1 MSLFDIPVLGRRR
14 RRYQDQSGTGLPAD
28 TPADA
33 GTAGEIAATGLAR
46 YGRGVRLVAGTLA
59 LLSLT
64 VVFAMAH
71 VMAPQPRNE
80 QPPVTTKARVATATT
95 AVTAAAAS
103 TASIASPTAVVAVAR
118 TARPLAAPTATPSP
132 VVDTGVA
139 PAAISRAVIVTGRT
153 AVSQPSPSSADTA
166 SATLV
171 SAASPRNVAAQSAAI
186 DRTPAPSAVTVA
198 SSGRGITAM
207 SALPIQPYAVAPA
220 ITTSHPRLLLDT
232 DTLAALR
239 QRAADN
245 ADSWK
250 RLKAKCDSY
259 IGGSVNYPDGNAY
272 PDLPNLGQG
281 YQGSEYVTAVI
292 SEALCYQVLKSS
304 NPDAAAPYG
313 AKAVDILVKMSAPPG
328 GQGQDPCTDDGYGIR
343 NYGVGFGLAYD
354 WVHELL
360 SADQRSQVYNTA
372 NTWITTWEQPG
383 GCADFEYEHPQSNYF
398 AGYFHAKAAIALAT
412 YGDNPSAAAMWDDWY
427 NNQFG
432 NRVQPFYAEHLAGG
446 GWPEGYGNY
455 AALGILNMSLPARE
469 VMTATGLDLV
479 HAGAPYSFP
488 VDSADYAMHFTWPSR
503 VYFDDRDTNH
513 STGSVSPPPGA
524 TPVNMFQQVLG
535 ALTFWKSSKASVF
548 HAYLNEVSKA
558 MGGGNYSAAWLEFL
572 SVDPKASTTPIDTLP
587 LSYFA
592 RGMGAVAAR
601 SDWSKSASWMSFRAG
616 PYVNNPAQGE
626 EGFDQ
631 GSLALAR
638 GNVPLLVNT
647 YGWIVHEPN
656 GTSDEDLAYS
666 DLYGTFNGSVYF
678 GNRQMYN
685 VYYVRNMNGSTVADR
700 FGQAAYTTESN
711 SVSTQVSAYEDGT
724 DYVYLQSVHLEDM
737 YRAFSAGP
745 GVKAWSR
752 QVVYLRPSRFVVFDR
767 TTEGSANYDQYLA
780 WHFPASPTV
789 SGNRLDVTYDG
800 TYAGAMTT
808 VLPLDTTATTVALYP
823 SSNTKKVWQV
833 QVRPPDSA
841 TSQQWLTVLD
851 LSTSAAKAATATP
864 VNVTSGAVVGV
875 NLAASDGNSVV
886 VTSSG
891 AAGTPITTAFAYDVP
906 PSVAH
911 HVITGL
917 QASTGYNIVVT
928 TGGTWNVQVSPG
940 GTYVSSAKGVLNFYL
955 DGSGKVETV
964 RPETTSLPI
973 SWMPV
978 GTPTPYKP

>member
-1 MSLFDIPVLGRRR
+1 MGKAAPTGPGRR
-14 RRYQDQSGTGLPAD
+14 
-28 TPADA
+28 
-33 GTAGEIAATGLAR
+33 
-46 YGRGVRLVAGTLA
+46 GRGVRLAVGTLA

-64 VVFAMAH
+64 AVLAMAH
-71 VMAPQPRNE
+71 VLAPRAGTDHPVARAT
-80 QPPVTTKARVATATT
+80 PPTNAPAAVATAASSARATATVSGTT
-95 AVTAAAAS
+95 GALVVRRVVPDMRSGVATTSVAATDTVATPAARH
-103 TASIASPTAVVAVAR
+103 AVVI
-118 TARPLAAPTATPSP
+118 TARAATP
-132 VVDTGVA
+132 
-139 PAAISRAVIVTGRT
+139 R
-153 AVSQPSPSSADTA
+153 PSPSSPDVA
-166 SATLV
+166 SGFLA
-171 SAASPRNVAAQSAAI
+171 SAASPRQVRESVAVDQTSA
-186 DRTPAPSAVTVA
+186 PATGAATSA
-198 SSGRGITAM
+198 GGGITPM
-207 SALPIQPYAVAPA
+207 SALPIRAYATAPA
-220 ITTSHPRLLLDT
+220 ITASHPRLILDA

-239 QRAADN
+239 QRAADSTN
-245 ADSWK
+245 SWK

-292 SEALCYQVLKSS
+292 SEAMCYQVLKSS

-354 WVHELL
+354 WVHELM
-360 SADQRSQVYNTA
+360 SADQRSQVYTTA
-372 NTWITTWEQPG
+372 NAWITTWEQPG

-412 YGDNPSAAAMWDDWY
+412 YGDNPSAPAMWDDWY
-427 NNQFG
+427 NNQYG

-469 VMTATGLDLV
+469 VMTATGVDLL
-479 HAGAPYSFP
+479 HADAPYAFP

-513 STGSVSPPPGA
+513 ASGSVSPPPGA
-524 TPVNMFQQVLG
+524 TPVNMYQQLLG

-548 HAYLNEVSKA
+548 HAYLNEVGTA
-558 MGGGNYSAAWLEFL
+558 MGGGNYSDAWLEFL
-572 SVDPKASTTPIDTLP
+572 SVDPSGSTTSISSLP

-592 RGMGAVAAR
+592 KGMGAVSAR
-601 SDWSKSASWMSFRAG
+601 SDWSKGASWMSFRAG

-631 GSLALAR
+631 GSLALVR

-656 GTSDEDLAYS
+656 GSSDEDLAYS

-685 VYYVRNMNGSTVADR
+685 VYYVRSMSGSSVAER

-711 SVSTQVSAYEDGT
+711 SVRTQVSAYEDGA
-724 DYVYLQSVHLEDM
+724 DYVYLQSLHLEDM
-737 YRAFSAGP
+737 YRTFSAGA
-745 GVKAWSR
+745 GVKTWSR

-767 TTEGSANYDQYLA
+767 TAEGSSSYDQYLA
-780 WHFPASPTV
+780 WHFPASPTM
-789 SGNRLDVTYDG
+789 SGNRLDVTYNG

-808 VLPLDTTATTVALYP
+808 VLPLGATSTTVALYP

-841 TSQQWLTVLD
+841 TSQQWLTVFD
-851 LSTSAAKAATATP
+851 LSASAAKAAKATP
-864 VNVTSGAVVGV
+864 VNVTSGAVIGV
-875 NLAASDGNSVV
+875 NLAADDGNSVV

-891 AAGTPITTAFAYDVP
+891 APGTPISTAFAYDVP

-917 QASTGYNIVVT
+917 AASTGYSIVIA
-928 TGGTWNVQVSPG
+928 TGGTWNVKVSPG
-940 GTYVSSAKGVLNFYL
+940 GTYVSSAKGVLNFYV
-955 DGSGKVETV
+955 DASGKVELS